1 MHHLNEFKTF
11 QLNQAKNIL
20 IVGAGHGIG
29 LALVECFK
37 DKAVN
42 VFATY
47 RLESKAQDLLKLSQ
61 TYSHIQS
68 IQLDPTNESEIES
81 EIKKIPNVSLD
92 LIINCVGL
100 LHTESITPEKSL
112 RDFNAESFM
121 EIMRVNTLV
130 SVLLAKHCHKLFNP
144 NNTCAFV
151 SLSAKLGSISD
162 NQMGGWYSYRA
173 SKAAL
178 NMLMKNIAIEFKRLR
193 KKVIVMAIHPGTTKT
208 ALSEKFIQHTNYK
221 IHTPKETAQNIL
233 SVIDNQVSATF
244 EAKFLSWDGT
254 ELSW

>member
-1 MHHLNEFKTF
+1 MQSFNQFK
-11 QLNQAKNIL
+11 LSEAKNIL

-29 LALVECFK
+29 LALVEYFK
-37 DKAVN
+37 DKDVN

-47 RLESKAQDLLKLSQ
+47 RLEHKAKDLLELSQ
-61 TYSHIQS
+61 TYPHIKS
-68 IQLDPTNESEIES
+68 IQLDPTIESEIET
-81 EIKKIPNVSLD
+81 EIENIPSSSLD
-92 LIINCVGL
+92 LVINCVGL

-112 RDFNAESFM
+112 RDFNPESFM
-121 EIMRVNTLV
+121 EIMRVNALV
-130 SVLLAKHCHKLFNP
+130 TPLLAKHCHKLFNP
-144 NNTCAFV
+144 NKACAFV

-178 NMLMKNIAIEFKRLR
+178 NMLIKNIAIEFKRLR
-193 KKVIVMAIHPGTTKT
+193 KKVIVLAIHPGTTKT
-208 ALSEKFIQHTNYK
+208 ALSEKYIQHTNYK
-221 IHTPKETAQNIL
+221 IHTPQETALNIL
-233 SVIDNQVSATF
+233 SVIDNQASENF